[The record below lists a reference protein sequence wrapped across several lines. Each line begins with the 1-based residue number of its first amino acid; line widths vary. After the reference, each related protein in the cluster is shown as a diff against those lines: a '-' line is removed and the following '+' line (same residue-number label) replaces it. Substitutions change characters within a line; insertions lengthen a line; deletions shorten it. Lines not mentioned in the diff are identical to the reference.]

1 MDIQQIDH
9 LTESFYQSVS
19 FNHEH
24 FPQFDM
30 LQQLFYGS
38 GKLINNNFEQ
48 PIDFTVQSYAQALM
62 RQIEEG
68 NATYFIQQE
77 IADKTVI
84 FGTMAQRI
92 SVFEYSFVKDTP
104 DWKRGVNYIQY
115 IKTGENWLVTSMIW
129 SYEKEGLLIPEDYML

>member
-19 FNHEH
+19 FNQEH
-24 FPQFDM
+24 FPNVDA

-48 PIDFTVQSYAQALM
+48 PMDFTVQTFAQALM

-77 IADKTVI
+77 IADKTDI
-84 FGTMAQRI
+84 YGTMAQRI

-115 IKTGENWLVTSMIW
+115 IKSAGNWLITSMIW
-129 SYEKEGLLIPEDYML
+129 SYEKEELPIPENYLL